1 MLKIY
6 ASILLNSAKT
16 KPKDKKVHPVYK
28 GNFHEK
34 DYERIIAVIFVQPQY
49 IKTMTSVS
57 KSLLLKQW
65 QTLHICHE
73 NYEQYALIIKLLA
86 IACTALA
93 ISLSLSLL
101 LSLFLLSIVWL
112 QEAIWKTYQGRIADA
127 IIVVEDKMT
136 CIDAE
141 DIDKPGQPYLL
152 YKQWQLNRNTSK
164 QLIKEYLGN
173 SIKPTVIYPYLPL
186 VLILLIF

>member
-1 MLKIY
+1 
-6 ASILLNSAKT
+6 
-16 KPKDKKVHPVYK
+16 
-28 GNFHEK
+28 
-34 DYERIIAVIFVQPQY
+34 
-49 IKTMTSVS
+49 MTSVS

-65 QTLHICHE
+65 QTLHNCHE

-86 IACTALA
+86 IACTALS
-93 ISLSLSLL
+93 ISSSLSLL

-127 IIVVEDKMT
+127 IIVIEDKMT

-141 DIDKPGQPYLL
+141 DIDKSGQPYLL
-152 YKQWQLNRNTSK
+152 YKQWQLKRPNNK
-164 QLIKEYLGN
+164 QLIKEYIVN

-186 VLILLIF
+186 ILILLVF

>member
-1 MLKIY
+1 M
-6 ASILLNSAKT
+6 
-16 KPKDKKVHPVYK
+16 
-28 GNFHEK
+28 
-34 DYERIIAVIFVQPQY
+34 
-49 IKTMTSVS
+49 
-57 KSLLLKQW
+57 
-65 QTLHICHE
+65 
-73 NYEQYALIIKLLA
+73 
-86 IACTALA
+86 
-93 ISLSLSLL
+93 
-101 LSLFLLSIVWL
+101 WL